1 MGPVVMDLQKVGIK
15 DHTQQHHLVH
25 VAHHIAE
32 AKKKVNKHSQ
42 VNISREK
49 QRKRNAEVI
58 PGCTYTTTVEF

>member
-49 QRKRNAEVI
+49 QRKTK
-58 PGCTYTTTVEF
+58 C